1 MFSLSQSQTQSLT
14 FVSSDR
20 QSTSN
25 IKTISNVVIIV
36 TSLYL
41 WKSYV
46 FCGLN
51 FQFNW
56 LLENVCQNLTLR
68 LRKITAY
75 CQISFQ
81 LSTKWIAR
89 IFYNSFIKVKIWIQ
103 NILKYSEISNSANI
117 RKTIC
122 DFLNRLCKRQN
133 SVFKHESAKFGIDA

>member
-25 IKTISNVVIIV
+25 IKTISNVVTFV
-36 TSLYL
+36 KKLRAL
-41 WKSYV
+41 

-56 LLENVCQNLTLR
+56 LLENVCQNLILR